1 MSNSGDDRPLAPR
14 RSLGKAPTSVDE
26 STPPMGVPT
35 YGRGAPPRRGVRPV
49 PPSDTAASGGASTF
63 AGPTGPQPP
72 VTARP
77 AAGPVLGPVRAVRR
91 ARLRL
96 IRIDP
101 WSVTKTAFLLS
112 IALGIMWVVAVF
124 LVLSVMNAAGLWDHI
139 NQSIQGVL
147 NQNRADAFNIKD
159 YVSTQRVLGLT
170 MLIGALDVVLITA
183 LATLAAFLY
192 NMTASLLGG
201 IEVTFAEDTR
211 R

>member
-1 MSNSGDDRPLAPR
+1 MSNSGNDQPLAPR
-14 RSLGKAPTSVDE
+14 RSLSKSQTSVDE
-26 STPPMGVPT
+26 STPPMGVPA
-35 YGRGAPPRRGVRPV
+35 YAREAPPRSG
-49 PPSDTAASGGASTF
+49 PPPLA
-63 AGPTGPQPP
+63 P
-72 VTARP
+72 P
-77 AAGPVLGPVRAVRR
+77 AAGASGSTTYSGPMASQTSAAAPPRAAAAAPGVARGVRR

-124 LVLSVMNAAGLWDHI
+124 LLLSVMNAAGLWDHI

-147 NQNRADAFNIKD
+147 NQDPADAFDIKD

-192 NMTASLLGG
+192 NMAASLLGG
-201 IEVTFAEDTR
+201 IEMTFADDAKR
-211 R
+211 